1 MAGLFAEGET
11 VIEEPVRSRDHT
23 ERLLVA
29 MGAEIKVSGT
39 EITLSPGS
47 LVAKDVA
54 VPGDISSAAFWL
66 VAGVIHPD
74 ASVRLLNTGVN
85 PSRSGII
92 DVLRT
97 MGANLTIGNKR
108 VQGGEPIADLEVK
121 SSSLTGTEIGG
132 DIIPRLIDEIPL
144 IALAASM
151 ARGKTVIRDAAELRV
166 KESDRINATVQEL
179 TRLGVNIEELE
190 DGMVIYGGGKLH
202 GSECDSHADHR
213 VAMMLG
219 VASLTAQGETTID
232 NSEAADISY
241 PSFWDDLER
250 LRAD

>member
-1 MAGLFAEGET
+1 MAGLFAEGKT

-23 ERLLVA
+23 ERLLAA
-29 MGAEIKVSGT
+29 MGADIEVSGNI
-39 EITLSPGS
+39 ITLSPGS
-47 LVAKDVA
+47 LGAKDVV

-66 VAGVIHPD
+66 VAGAVHPY
-74 ASVRLLNTGVN
+74 ASIRLLNTGIN

-92 DVLRT
+92 DVLRS
-97 MGANLTIGNKR
+97 MGANLTVGNER

-121 SSSLTGTEIGG
+121 SSSLTGAEIGG

-179 TRLGVNIEELE
+179 TRLGVNIEEMK
-190 DGMVIYGGGKLH
+190 DGMVIHGGGKLQ

-213 VAMMLG
+213 LAMMLG
-219 VASLTAQGETTID
+219 VASLIAQGETTID
-232 NSEAADISY
+232 NSEAADVSY
-241 PSFWDDLER
+241 PAFWDDLER
-250 LRAD
+250 LRVD